1 MHPVGGKNVPAGQVC
16 SCRGH
21 FRDTRGKR
29 SEMDAF
35 RFFVLGASH
44 RAPVSG
50 LPGSRCGRG
59 VPDSSMAEY
68 RAGHASLFMMEN
80 TGGRAASPRGV

>member
-1 MHPVGGKNVPAGQVC
+1 MHPPGKSVPAVVIFVIRVESVQRWTL
-16 SCRGH
+16 S
-21 FRDTRGKR
+21 
-29 SEMDAF
+29 AF
-35 RFFVLGASH
+35 SYRRISH
-44 RAPVSG
+44 RAPVPG
-50 LPGSRCGRG
+50 LPGSSCGRG